1 MMLVLHGKTLQAD
14 HDDDD
19 EATIADV
26 EVSLSVLVAAVAK
39 EAIAPAVARCS

>member
-14 HDDDD
+14 HD

>member
-14 HDDDD
+14 HDDD